1 LCRFAATIGW
11 SAAERNSLFEIYFPI
26 VLLLLVSIAA
36 GGGLYLVSRFVGK
49 KTTDSKAMDT
59 PYECGVEPEGGTKE
73 RFPVKF
79 YLVAILFIVFDIEVV
94 FMYPWAVVYD
104 RLALF
109 GFIEMLVFIG
119 ILIIGYI
126 YVLRRGALKWD

>member
-1 LCRFAATIGW
+1 LFGKRLGEA
-11 SAAERNSLFEIYFPI
+11 LFETYFPI
-26 VLLLLVSIAA
+26 VALLGLSIAA
-36 GGGLYLVSRFVGK
+36 GGGLYVVSLLLGK
-49 KTTDSKAMDT
+49 KSPDSKNMDT
-59 PYECGVEPEGGTKE
+59 PYECGIEPVGSTKD

-119 ILIIGYI
+119 ILVIGYI
-126 YVLRRGALKWD
+126 YILRRGALRWD

>member
-1 LCRFAATIGW
+1 
-11 SAAERNSLFEIYFPI
+11 LFEIYFPI
-26 VLLLLVSIAA
+26 AILLSVSIAA
-36 GGGLYLVSRFVGK
+36 GGGLYLVSRFVGR
-49 KTTDSKAMDT
+49 KTTDSRDMDI
-59 PYECGVEPEGGTKE
+59 PYECGVDPLGGTKE
-73 RFPVKF
+73 RLPVKF

-119 ILIIGYI
+119 ILLIGFI
-126 YVLRRGALKWD
+126 YVLRRGALRWE